1 MKRTRTRTSTIE
13 MSRKMIEYVVVI
25 PSESEPMGLK
35 VDKVIEASSYSS
47 AEKAAS
53 KMYQPGTVE
62 WKVVEKSSFDKKIAK
77 MNWKRKIP
85 TNMRE
90 AKNICKQ
97 ICKKFNIDISFD
109 DKFGNFGSVRNQC
122 CCHCSIECAK
132 YTKSNHMLLVIG
144 VLHELGHMGGE
155 KSKHCVDL
163 ITDSSNQNQFMCEY
177 AAWMW
182 AMENYILM
190 FGENVSQEIA
200 KYILGCLNTY
210 ASNPSNF
217 WCPILEQ
224 DLL

>member
-1 MKRTRTRTSTIE
+1 

-62 WKVVEKSSFDKKIAK
+62 WKVVEKSVWEDRVAK
-77 MNWKRKIP
+77 MNKKSKLP
-85 TNMRE
+85 TNMME

-122 CCHCSIECAK
+122 CCHWAIECAK
-132 YTKSNHMLLVIG
+132 YDKSNHMLLVIG
-144 VLHELGHMGGE
+144 VLHELGHMVGE

-163 ITDSSNQNQFMCEY
+163 ITDASNQNQFMREY

-182 AMENYILM
+182 AMENYILL
-190 FGENVSQEIA
+190 FGENVNREIA
-200 KYILGCLNTY
+200 RYIVECLNTY
-210 ASNPSNF
+210 TGEHSNF
-217 WCPILEQ
+217 WCPITEK
-224 DLL
+224 DM